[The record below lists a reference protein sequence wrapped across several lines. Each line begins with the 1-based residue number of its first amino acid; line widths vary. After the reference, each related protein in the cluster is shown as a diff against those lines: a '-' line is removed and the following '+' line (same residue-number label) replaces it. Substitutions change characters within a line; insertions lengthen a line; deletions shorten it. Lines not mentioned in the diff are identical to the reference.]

1 MAGGRCV
8 RGSVMQ
14 NRASSHGHTWI
25 GYAPAPD
32 RDLREEEERTV
43 RGVFLGPDVE
53 EDRTEVTRLDGAMT
67 YVGDDADRAVFTSGM
82 LQELRRRLREA
93 EVREASGVRLRPTA
107 EDDDADDELE
117 LDVDVELDLDLHLDL
132 HLEQVAPRAPVAE
145 LEVALAPNSE
155 SNLYAGFDDEHPDG
169 VFLAT
174 YSRLPVGAPVSLEV
188 HLPAGHRFRTAA
200 RVEWVRPPEAAA
212 PGVPAGIGFSMCELD
227 EAARSLV
234 RSFARQRKPLFY
246 VA

>member
-1 MAGGRCV
+1 MARGRCV

-43 RGVFLGPDVE
+43 RGVFLGPEVE
-53 EDRTEVTRLDGAMT
+53 EDRTEVSPIDGATT
-67 YVGDDADRAVFTSGM
+67 YVGDDADRAVFTSEM

-107 EDDDADDELE
+107 DDDDADEELE
-117 LDVDVELDLDLHLDL
+117 LDVDVELDLD
-132 HLEQVAPRAPVAE
+132 LEQVAPRAPVAE

-155 SNLYAGFDDEHPDG
+155 SNFYAGFDDEHPDG

-174 YSRLPVGAPVSLEV
+174 YTRLPVGAPVSLEV